1 MKINSSY
8 RLASVSSLFLL
19 LAACGGSSGGGAPAP
34 APAPAPAAVPIAT
47 INGHIVASFTA
58 TDGSTNQGRTAT
70 AFAYAERVGDTPST
84 PVLSVSSSILNVSS
98 SFSNT
103 GGSTFGGVGI
113 DIPLRDA
120 DRNQVQSGATKVQF
134 SLASTGTN
142 KTLKFKIKAVGAQP
156 NGCVPSAS
164 VTVTATQTNYE
175 LALTEANF
183 KLPDFCPGA
192 TASNPA
198 LAGTL
203 ANIGAIEVSDEAF
216 PSTGSATV
224 GIQLG
229 SIAFA
234 PVPATPATSA
244 ISITGPFS
252 FEYGTGASGHALA
265 ESNSAYTLTGN
276 RTSAT
281 ESWAAT
287 VAVLPLT
294 AESDVSGWPALS
306 INLASTGNSQ
316 LVIMLQSGDAF
327 DDGCFPSYV
336 VTGLSGTAATRVIPF
351 SSFSLANNPDAACAT
366 PSATRPDT
374 ALALTKLKQ
383 FQIRE
388 LKGST
393 GLDAVSVVIGKPVLL
408 SGQ

>member
-1 MKINSSY
+1 MNIKSSQ
-8 RLASVSSLFLL
+8 RLSAVSTLFLL
-19 LAACGGSSGGGAPAP
+19 LAACGGGGSSAPAP
-34 APAPAPAAVPIAT
+34 APAPAVPVT
-47 INGHIVASFTA
+47 INGQIVASFSAAGGA
-58 TDGSTNQGRTAT
+58 TDQGRTAS
-70 AFAYAERVGDTPST
+70 AFAYAERAGDTPST
-84 PVLSVSSSILNVSS
+84 PVLTVSGNVLHVSS

-103 GGSTFGGVGI
+103 GGSGFGGVGI
-113 DIPLRDA
+113 EIPLRDA
-120 DRNQVQSGATKVQF
+120 DRNQIQSGATKVQF

-142 KTLKFKIKAVGAQP
+142 KTLKFKIKAVGSQP

-175 LALTEANF
+175 LALTDANF
-183 KLPDFCPGA
+183 RLPDFCTGP

-203 ANIGAIEVSDEAF
+203 ANVSAIEVSDEAF
-216 PSTGSATV
+216 PTSGTATV
-224 GIQLG
+224 GIHVG

-234 PVPATPATSA
+234 PRPATPATSA
-244 ISITGPFS
+244 VSITGAFS
-252 FEYGTGASGHALA
+252 FEYGTGATGHALA

-294 AESDVSGWPALS
+294 ATSDVSGWPALS
-306 INLASTGNSQ
+306 ISLASTSNSQ
-316 LVIMLQSGDAF
+316 VVLMLQSADAV

-351 SSFSLANNPDAACAT
+351 SSFSLANNPDANCAT
-366 PSATRPDT
+366 ASTTRPDT

-383 FQIRE
+383 FQVRE
-388 LKGST
+388 VKGSA

>member
-1 MKINSSY
+1 MNIDNSH
-8 RLASVSSLFLL
+8 RLAALSTLFLL
-19 LAACGGSSGGGAPAP
+19 LAGCGGGGTPVPPLGSAPSP
-34 APAPAPAAVPIAT
+34 AVPAT
-47 INGHIVASFTA
+47 IDGQVVASFSAADGT
-58 TDGSTNQGRTAT
+58 TDQGRTAS
-70 AFAYAERVGDTPST
+70 AFAYAEKAGDL
-84 PVLSVSSSILNVSS
+84 PVAPTLSVASKVLDVTS

-103 GGSTFGGVGI
+103 GGSAFGGVGI

-142 KTLKFKIKAVGAQP
+142 KTLKFKIKAVGATP

-164 VTVTATQTNYE
+164 VTVTATQTSYE
-175 LALTEANF
+175 LALTDANF
-183 KLPDFCPGA
+183 KLPDFCTGPTA
-192 TASNPA
+192 TNPA

-203 ANIGAIEVSDEAF
+203 ANIGSIEVSDEAF

-224 GIQLG
+224 GIHVG

-234 PVPATPATSA
+234 PKPAAPATSA
-244 ISITGPFS
+244 VSITGPFA
-252 FEYGTGASGHALA
+252 FQYGTGATGAAMA
-265 ESNSAYTLTGN
+265 ESSSAYTLTGN

-294 AESDVSGWPALS
+294 TTSDVSGWAALS
-306 INLASTGNSQ
+306 LNLASTSNSQ
-316 LVIMLQSGDAF
+316 VVVMLQSADAV

-336 VTGLSGTAATRVIPF
+336 VTGLGGTAATRVIPF
-351 SSFSLANNPDAACAT
+351 SSFSLANNPDPSCAAA
-366 PSATRPDT
+366 SATRPDT

-388 LKGST
+388 LKGSA

>member
-1 MKINSSY
+1 MNIDNSH
-8 RLASVSSLFLL
+8 RLAALSTLFLL
-19 LAACGGSSGGGAPAP
+19 LAGCGGGGTPVPPTGSVPAP
-34 APAPAPAAVPIAT
+34 SPAVPVT
-47 INGHIVASFTA
+47 INGQVVASFTA
-58 TDGSTNQGRTAT
+58 ADGSTDQGRTAS
-70 AFAYAERVGDTPST
+70 AFAYAEKAGDLPSA
-84 PVLSVSSSILNVSS
+84 PVLSVSNNLLNVSS

-113 DIPLRDA
+113 EVPLRDA

-142 KTLKFKIKAVGAQP
+142 KTLKFKIKAAGSTP
-156 NGCVPSAS
+156 NGCVPAAS

-183 KLPDFCPGA
+183 KLPDFCTGPTA
-192 TASNPA
+192 TNPA

-203 ANIGAIEVSDEAF
+203 ANVGAIEVSDEAL

-224 GIQLG
+224 GIHLG

-234 PVPATPATSA
+234 PKPATPATSA
-244 ISITGPFS
+244 VSITGPFS
-252 FEYGTGASGHALA
+252 FEYGTGATGNALA
-265 ESNSAYTLTGN
+265 ESASAYTLTGH

-294 AESDVSGWPALS
+294 ATSDVSGWPALS
-306 INLASTGNSQ
+306 INLASTSNSQ
-316 LVIMLQSGDAF
+316 VVLMLQSADAV

-351 SSFSLANNPDAACAT
+351 SSFSLANNPDATCAAA
-366 PSATRPDT
+366 SATRPDT
-374 ALALTKLKQ
+374 ALALTRLKQ
-383 FQIRE
+383 LQIRE
-388 LKGST
+388 LKGSA

>member
-1 MKINSSY
+1 MNIDNSHRMAAIST
-8 RLASVSSLFLL
+8 LFLL
-19 LAACGGSSGGGAPAP
+19 LAACGGGGTPVPGPAP
-34 APAPAPAAVPIAT
+34 APAPSVPVT
-47 INGHIVASFTA
+47 INGQVVASFTA
-58 TDGSTNQGRTAT
+58 ADGSTDQGRTAS
-70 AFAYAERVGDTPST
+70 AFAYAEKGGDLPAL
-84 PVLSVSSSILNVSS
+84 PVLGVGGNILTVTS
-98 SFSNT
+98 SFGNT

-142 KTLKFKIKAVGAQP
+142 KTLKLKIKAAGSTP
-156 NGCVPSAS
+156 NGCVPAAS

-183 KLPDFCPGA
+183 KLPDFCAGA
-192 TASNPA
+192 TATNPA

-216 PSTGSATV
+216 PATGSATV
-224 GIQLG
+224 GIHVG

-234 PVPATPATSA
+234 PKPATPATSA
-244 ISITGPFS
+244 VSITGPFS
-252 FEYGTGASGHALA
+252 FEYGTGATGNALA
-265 ESNSAYTLTGN
+265 ESDSAYTLTGN

-294 AESDVSGWPALS
+294 ATSDVSGWPALS
-306 INLASTGNSQ
+306 LNLASTSNSQ
-316 LVIMLQSGDAF
+316 VVVMLQSADAV

-351 SSFSLANNPDAACAT
+351 SSFSLANNPDASCAAA
-366 PSATRPDT
+366 SATRPDT
-374 ALALTKLKQ
+374 ALALTRLKQ

-388 LKGST
+388 LKGSA

>member
-1 MKINSSY
+1 MNIDNSHRMAAIST
-8 RLASVSSLFLL
+8 LFLL
-19 LAACGGSSGGGAPAP
+19 LAGCGGGGTPVPPAGGAPAP
-34 APAPAPAAVPIAT
+34 STPVT
-47 INGHIVASFTA
+47 INGQVVASFTA
-58 TDGSTNQGRTAT
+58 ADGSTDQGRTAS
-70 AFAYAERVGDTPST
+70 AFAYAEKPGDL
-84 PVLSVSSSILNVSS
+84 PVVPTLGVAGNILNVSS

-120 DRNQVQSGATKVQF
+120 DRNQVQAGATKVQF

-142 KTLKFKIKAVGAQP
+142 KTLKFKIKALGATP
-156 NGCVPSAS
+156 NGCVPAAS

-175 LALTEANF
+175 LALTDANF
-183 KLPDFCPGA
+183 KLPDFCTGP
-192 TASNPA
+192 TVTNPA

-203 ANIGAIEVSDEAF
+203 ANIGALEVSDEAF
-216 PSTGSATV
+216 PTTGSATV
-224 GIQLG
+224 GIHVG

-234 PVPATPATSA
+234 PKPATPATSA
-244 ISITGPFS
+244 LSITGPFA
-252 FEYGTGASGHALA
+252 FEYGTGATGSALA
-265 ESNSAYTLTGN
+265 ESNSAYTLTGT
-276 RTSAT
+276 RTAAT

-287 VAVLPLT
+287 VAVLPLAAT
-294 AESDVSGWPALS
+294 SDVSGWPALS
-306 INLASTGNSQ
+306 INLASTSNSQ
-316 LVIMLQSGDAF
+316 VVVMLQSADAV

-336 VTGLSGTAATRVIPF
+336 VTGVSGTAATRVIPF
-351 SSFSLANNPDAACAT
+351 SSFSLANNPDANCAAA
-366 PSATRPDT
+366 SATRPDT

-388 LKGST
+388 LKGSA

>member
-1 MKINSSY
+1 MNIDNTH
-8 RLASVSSLFLL
+8 RLAAVSTLFLL
-19 LAACGGSSGGGAPAP
+19 LAACGGGGSSAPVPAP
-34 APAPAPAAVPIAT
+34 APAVPVT
-47 INGHIVASFTA
+47 INGQVVASFTA
-58 TDGSTNQGRTAT
+58 ADGSTDQGRTAS
-70 AFAYAERVGDTPST
+70 AFAYAEKVGDLPSA
-84 PVLSVSSSILNVSS
+84 PVLSVGSNLLKVSS
-98 SFSNT
+98 AFSNT

-113 DIPLRDA
+113 EIPLRDA

-142 KTLKFKIKAVGAQP
+142 KTLKFKIKAVGSTP
-156 NGCVPSAS
+156 NGCVPAAS

-175 LALTEANF
+175 LALTDANF

-203 ANIGAIEVSDEAF
+203 ANVGAIEVSDEAF

-224 GIQLG
+224 GIQVG
-229 SIAFA
+229 NIAFA
-234 PVPATPATSA
+234 PKPATPATSA
-244 ISITGPFS
+244 VSIGGPFS
-252 FEYGTGASGHALA
+252 FEYGTGASGNALV
-265 ESNSAYTLTGN
+265 ESDSAYTLTGN

-294 AESDVSGWPALS
+294 ATSDVSGWPALS

-316 LVIMLQSGDAF
+316 VVLMLQSTDAV

-351 SSFSLANNPDAACAT
+351 SSFSLANNPDANCAAA
-366 PSATRPDT
+366 SATRPDT
-374 ALALTKLKQ
+374 AQALTKLKQ

-388 LKGST
+388 MKGST

>member
-1 MKINSSY
+1 MNIDNSH
-8 RLASVSSLFLL
+8 RLAALSTLFLL
-19 LAACGGSSGGGAPAP
+19 LAGCGGGGTPVPPTGSVPAP
-34 APAPAPAAVPIAT
+34 SPAVPVT
-47 INGHIVASFTA
+47 INGQVVASFTA
-58 TDGSTNQGRTAT
+58 ADGSTDQGRTAS
-70 AFAYAERVGDTPST
+70 AFAYAEKAGDLPSA
-84 PVLSVSSSILNVSS
+84 PVLSVSNNLLNVSS

-113 DIPLRDA
+113 EVPLRDA

-142 KTLKFKIKAVGAQP
+142 KTLKFKIKALGSTP
-156 NGCVPSAS
+156 NGCVPAAS

-183 KLPDFCPGA
+183 KLPDFCTPTA
-192 TASNPA
+192 TNPA

-203 ANIGAIEVSDEAF
+203 ANVGAIEVSDEAL

-224 GIQLG
+224 GIHLG

-234 PVPATPATSA
+234 PKPATPATSA
-244 ISITGPFS
+244 VSITGPFS
-252 FEYGTGASGHALA
+252 FEYGTGATGNALA
-265 ESNSAYTLTGN
+265 ESASAYTLTGH
-276 RTSAT
+276 RTAAT

-294 AESDVSGWPALS
+294 ATSDVSGWPALS
-306 INLASTGNSQ
+306 INLASTSNSQ
-316 LVIMLQSGDAF
+316 VVLMLQSADAV

-336 VTGLSGTAATRVIPF
+336 VTGLSGTAATHVIPF
-351 SSFSLANNPDAACAT
+351 SSFSLANNPDATCAAA
-366 PSATRPDT
+366 SATRPDT

-388 LKGST
+388 LKGSA

>member
-1 MKINSSY
+1 MNIDNSH
-8 RLASVSSLFLL
+8 RMAAVSTLFLL
-19 LAACGGSSGGGAPAP
+19 LAACGGGGTPVPGPAP
-34 APAPAPAAVPIAT
+34 APAPAPSVPVT
-47 INGHIVASFTA
+47 INGQVVASFTA
-58 TDGSTNQGRTAT
+58 ADGSTDQGRTAS
-70 AFAYAERVGDTPST
+70 AFAYAEKAGDLPSL
-84 PVLSVSSSILNVSS
+84 PVLGVSGNILNVTS
-98 SFSNT
+98 SFSNA

-142 KTLKFKIKAVGAQP
+142 KTLKFKIKALGSTP
-156 NGCVPSAS
+156 NGCVPAAS

-175 LALTEANF
+175 LALTDANF
-183 KLPDFCPGA
+183 KLPDFCAGA
-192 TASNPA
+192 TVTNPA

-203 ANIGAIEVSDEAF
+203 ANIGAIEVSDEAL
-216 PSTGSATV
+216 PATGSATV
-224 GIQLG
+224 GIHVG

-234 PVPATPATSA
+234 PKPATPATSA
-244 ISITGPFS
+244 VSITGPFS
-252 FEYGTGASGHALA
+252 FEYGTGATGNALA
-265 ESNSAYTLTGN
+265 ESSSAYTLTGN
-276 RTSAT
+276 RTAAT

-294 AESDVSGWPALS
+294 ATSDVSGWPALS
-306 INLASTGNSQ
+306 INLASTSNTQ
-316 LVIMLQSGDAF
+316 VVLMLQSADAV

-351 SSFSLANNPDAACAT
+351 SSFSLANNPDATCAAA
-366 PSATRPDT
+366 SATRPDT

-388 LKGST
+388 LKGSA